1 MRLKIIRAPSMAEA
15 MAQLR
20 VELGPDALILSA
32 RTLRDGIEIT
42 AGLDTQ
48 STLSGPAPAAGMV
61 PKLPDRRTPSWPPAA
76 PPAARPPGRRAPIQ
90 ALAEQ
95 HGIAEPLARRMSA
108 PTLAEGLERCFRF
121 APIDAQA
128 GPLLFVGLPGSG
140 KTSTVARLATRLV
153 LSGSRPMV
161 ITADGRRAG
170 ATEQLAAYTRLLGLN
185 LVVATHPVALCR
197 AMTRHEPG
205 ASVLIDAPG
214 CDLHDKLQMQE
225 IAALADAVNARIALV
240 LPAGLDQGEAADI
253 AELHAA
259 IGATLMVATRLDLAR
274 RLGSVLSAADAG
286 QLALAEAGIGP
297 GAADGLVPF
306 TPALLV
312 DRLERDLSTAP
323 QLRVPAANEAYT

>member
-1 MRLKIIRAPSMAEA
+1 MAEA

-42 AGLDTQ
+42 AGLDPQTP
-48 STLSGPAPAAGMV
+48 SSESAPAPMLASKPAG
-61 PKLPDRRTPSWPPAA
+61 RRAPTWPPAHGMVA
-76 PPAARPPGRRAPIQ
+76 RRAPIQ
-90 ALAEQ
+90 AIAEQ
-95 HGIAEPLARRMSA
+95 HGIAASLASRMSA
-108 PTLAEGLERCFRF
+108 PTLAEGVGRCFRF

-185 LVVATHPVALCR
+185 LVVATHPVALSR

-205 ASVLIDAPG
+205 TSILIDAPG

-225 IAALADAVNARIALV
+225 VAALAGAVNARIALV
-240 LPAGLDQGEAADI
+240 LPAGLDASEAADI
-253 AELHAA
+253 AELHAE
-259 IGATLMVATRLDLAR
+259 IGATLMVATRIDLAR
-274 RLGSVLSAADAG
+274 RLGSLLSAADAG
-286 QLALAEAGIGP
+286 QLALSEAGIGP

-306 TPALLV
+306 TPALLI
-312 DRLERDLSTAP
+312 DRLERDLATAP
-323 QLRVPAANEAYT
+323 QFRVPAANEAFP